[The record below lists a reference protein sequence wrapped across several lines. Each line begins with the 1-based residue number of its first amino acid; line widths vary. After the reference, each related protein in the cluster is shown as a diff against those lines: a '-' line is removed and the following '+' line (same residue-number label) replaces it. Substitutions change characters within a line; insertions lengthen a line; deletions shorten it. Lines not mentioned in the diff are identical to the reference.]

1 MNAHIR
7 TPSLDDANAICQVI
21 RRSIT
26 ECCAADHKND
36 PELIAA
42 WLQNKTPA
50 KVRGWLQTEGA
61 LAVVAE
67 IQGAV
72 VGFAL
77 ASSLGEVML
86 CYLVPEVRFTGV
98 GKAMLSAIE
107 RKAAAMGIDTLLL
120 DSTRT
125 ARDFYLRYGFSPTGP
140 AELAFGIE
148 GYPMSKSVKR
158 EQ

>member
-7 TPSLDDANAICQVI
+7 APALDDANAICQVI

-50 KVRGWLQTEGA
+50 KVRGWLQIEGA
-61 LAVVAE
+61 LPVVAE

-86 CYLVPEVRFTGV
+86 CYLVTEVRFTGV
-98 GKAMLSAIE
+98 GNAMLSAIE
-107 RKAAAMGIDTLLL
+107 RKAAAVGIGTLHLE
-120 DSTRT
+120 STHT
-125 ARDFYLRYGFSPTGP
+125 ARDFYLRYGFTLTGP
-140 AELAFGIE
+140 AQLAFGIE
-148 GYPMSKSVKR
+148 AYPMSKSVKR